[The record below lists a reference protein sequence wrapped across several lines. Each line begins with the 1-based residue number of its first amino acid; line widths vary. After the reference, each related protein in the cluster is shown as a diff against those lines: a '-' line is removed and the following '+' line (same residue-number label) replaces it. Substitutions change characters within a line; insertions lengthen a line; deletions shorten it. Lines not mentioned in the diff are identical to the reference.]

1 MRNATIARNY
11 AEALLELARGAEDLR
26 GWGVMFDEVANAV
39 RDDRRLRV
47 FLESPK
53 VSGAQKSAVLDKAF
67 DTALPRPMV
76 RFLQQVVKNRR
87 QMLIPDIA
95 QEYHGLVDQ
104 VEGRVHASVTVARE
118 ADEATSAMIA
128 ERLSRAIGKQVV
140 PHINVNPAILG
151 GLVARIGDT
160 VFDGSVRKRLAT
172 LRARMAGSR
181 A

>member
-1 MRNATIARNY
+1 MRNPTIARNY
-11 AEALLELARGAEDLR
+11 AEALLELARRADDLR
-26 GWGVMFDEVANAV
+26 GWGVMIDEVANAV

-47 FLESPK
+47 FLESPR
-53 VSGAQKSAVLDKAF
+53 VSGAQKSAVLAKAF
-67 DTALPRPMV
+67 DSALPRPML
-76 RFLQQVVKNRR
+76 RFLQQLVKNRR

-95 QEYHGLVDQ
+95 EQYHGLVDQ

-118 ADEATSAMIA
+118 ADEATRAAIA
-128 ERLSRAIGKQVV
+128 ERLSRAIGKEVV
-140 PHINVNPAILG
+140 PHITVNPAILG

-172 LRARMAGSR
+172 LRARMAGGR